1 MFSEFESAW
10 HRGSNIMYIIHD
22 KEVEINNNRI
32 EASLELKN
40 NKKFIFSFS

>member
-1 MFSEFESAW
+1 
-10 HRGSNIMYIIHD
+10 MYIIHD

-40 NKKFIFSFS
+40 NKENFIFSFS